1 MALDTNNQLQGEAR
15 KENGQLTPEPSVE
28 PERLKS
34 NGPSAQPSSDV
45 NTNAESA
52 GQKNPV
58 KSEPGSSATGDVTQ
72 TATPSVEPEHLKSN
86 GPSAQPSSDVNTSAD
101 SAGQSNPVKSEPK
114 ESESGSSA
122 TGDVTQTATPTSGS
136 SRTGHPT
143 INAGQKGAATGNDQP
158 PAEVGDLQAR
168 EIDRII
174 TADPKLAFKILA
186 LAGLVSNE
194 KAEAQYQ
201 ELVGLLRNC
210 GLPKASEAI
219 KSRFLSGRPYKA
231 CG

>member
-52 GQKNPV
+52 GQ
-58 KSEPGSSATGDVTQ
+58 
-72 TATPSVEPEHLKSN
+72 
-86 GPSAQPSSDVNTSAD
+86 
-101 SAGQSNPVKSEPK
+101 SNPVKSEPN
-114 ESESGSSA
+114 ESELGSSA
-122 TGDVTQTATPTSGS
+122 TGHVSQTAPPTSGS
-136 SRTGHPT
+136 SRTGHPAT
-143 INAGQKGAATGNDQP
+143 AINAEQTEGAATGNDQP

-168 EIDRII
+168 EIDRIM
-174 TADPKLAFKILA
+174 TVDPKLAFKILG
-186 LAGLVSNE
+186 LAGFVSND

-201 ELVGLLRNC
+201 ELVELLRNC
-210 GLPKASEAI
+210 GHPKASEAI
-219 KSRFLSGRPYKA
+219 ESRFLSGRPYKA